1 MSFFKKIGTFLKK
14 EFPTDPKLLRREIR
28 DYIYITFFLA
38 LYTLGVVAFIV
49 NSEIVGGGV
58 AGIAT
63 LIYYASGN
71 TIPVA
76 ASTFIING
84 VLLIIGF
91 KVLGKGFGFKTIYA
105 VIMAS
110 VFIAMWTAI
119 IREPILKDDPFLSV
133 VVAGLLVG
141 FSIGMSFRYG
151 GSTGGT
157 DIIALIVAK
166 YRNIG
171 PGKVILLCDALIIS
185 SSFVV
190 FYFFKG
196 ATVMESV
203 RVVIYGV
210 MLTFVYTTVVDMV
223 VVGGQASVQIFINSS
238 KHKEIADMITHEKNR
253 GVTLLRGEKY
263 YSQTETEVLWVVARK
278 YELQGILRRVRDIDP
293 NAFMSVT
300 STSGV
305 YGKGFEAIK

>member
-1 MSFFKKIGTFLKK
+1 MSFFKKIGAFLKK

-28 DYIYITFFLA
+28 DYILITFFLST
-38 LYTLGVVAFIV
+38 YTLGVVAFIV

-58 AGIAT
+58 AGIGT
-63 LIYYASGN
+63 LIYYATG
-71 TIPVA
+71 IPVA
-76 ASTFIING
+76 VSTFIING
-84 VLLIIGF
+84 VLLVIGF
-91 KVLGKGFGFKTIYA
+91 KVLGKGFGVKTIYA
-105 VIMAS
+105 VIVS
-110 VFIAMWTAI
+110 SLFIGMWTAI

-133 VVAGLLVG
+133 VVAGLIVG
-141 FSIGMSFRYG
+141 FSIGMAFRYG

-171 PGKVILLCDALIIS
+171 PGKVILFCDAIIIS
-185 SSFVV
+185 SSFFV

-196 ATVMESV
+196 ATVIESI

-210 MLTFVYTTVVDMV
+210 MLTFVYSTVVDMV

-238 KHKEIADMITHEKNR
+238 KHKEIAEMITHEKNR
-253 GVTLLRGEKY
+253 GVTLLHGEKY
-263 YSQTETEVLWVVARK
+263 YSQTETQVLWVVVRK

-293 NAFMSVT
+293 AAFMSIT
-300 STSGV
+300 NTSGV
-305 YGKGFEAIK
+305 YGKGFENVK

>member
-1 MSFFKKIGTFLKK
+1 MSFFKKIGAFLKK

-28 DYIYITFFLA
+28 DYILITFFLST
-38 LYTLGVVAFIV
+38 YTLGVVAFIV

-58 AGIAT
+58 AGIGT
-63 LIYYASGN
+63 LIYYATG
-71 TIPVA
+71 IPVA
-76 ASTFIING
+76 VSTFIING
-84 VLLIIGF
+84 VLLVIGF
-91 KVLGKGFGFKTIYA
+91 KVLGKGFGVKTIYA
-105 VIMAS
+105 VVVAS
-110 VFIAMWTAI
+110 LFIGMWTAI

-133 VVAGLLVG
+133 VVAGLIVG
-141 FSIGMSFRYG
+141 FSIGMAFRYG

-171 PGKVILLCDALIIS
+171 PGKVILFCDAIIIS
-185 SSFVV
+185 SSFFV

-196 ATVMESV
+196 ATVIESI

-210 MLTFVYTTVVDMV
+210 MLTFVYSTVVDMV

-238 KHKEIADMITHEKNR
+238 KHKEIAEMITHEKNR
-253 GVTLLRGEKY
+253 GVTLLHGEKY
-263 YSQTETEVLWVVARK
+263 YSQTETQVLWVVVRK

-293 NAFMSVT
+293 AAFMSIT
-300 STSGV
+300 NTSGV
-305 YGKGFEAIK
+305 YGKGFENVK

>member
-1 MSFFKKIGTFLKK
+1 MSFFKKIGAFLKK

-28 DYIYITFFLA
+28 DYILITFFLST
-38 LYTLGVVAFIV
+38 YTLGVVAFIV
-49 NSEIVGGGV
+49 KSEIVGGGV
-58 AGIAT
+58 AGIGT
-63 LIYYASGN
+63 LIYYATG
-71 TIPVA
+71 IPVA
-76 ASTFIING
+76 ISTFVING

-110 VFIAMWTAI
+110 LFIGMWTAI

-133 VVAGLLVG
+133 VVAGLIVG
-141 FSIGMSFRYG
+141 FSIGMAFRYG

-157 DIIALIVAK
+157 DIVALIVAK
-166 YRNIG
+166 YRNVG
-171 PGKVILLCDALIIS
+171 PGKVILFCDAIIIS
-185 SSFVV
+185 SSFFV
-190 FYFFKG
+190 FYFCKG
-196 ATVMESV
+196 ATVIESI

-238 KHKEIADMITHEKNR
+238 KYKEIAEMITHEKNR
-253 GVTLLRGEKY
+253 GVTLLQGEKY
-263 YSQTETEVLWVVARK
+263 YSQTETQVLWVVARK

-293 NAFMSVT
+293 DAFMSIT
-300 STSGV
+300 NTSGV
-305 YGKGFEAIK
+305 YGKGFANVK